1 MVIYFY
7 IEHLSNSVVHNG
19 RLFWDTLQQ
28 FNLSQINCAGFR
40 CGSSLDSE
48 NEPRHHPVDSLG
60 TCPIQTAFFLNLPI
74 FFVRS
79 VSRNKLSARESGI
92 EMARV
97 SIFSD

>member
-48 NEPRHHPVDSLG
+48 NEPRM
-60 TCPIQTAFFLNLPI
+60 
-74 FFVRS
+74 
-79 VSRNKLSARESGI
+79 LSKFTRDDLFREI
-92 EMARV
+92 CV
-97 SIFSD
+97 